1 MRRADPL
8 GSARLLF
15 HLKREKARYGGPF
28 SKGKRNNENL
38 TSKDEKS
45 KGGSNALKLWRKGE
59 AGA

>member
-1 MRRADPL
+1 MAGL
-8 GSARLLF
+8 SV
-15 HLKREKARYGGPF
+15 
-28 SKGKRNNENL
+28 KGKRNNENL